1 MFRAVPKD
9 QSFPELELAV
19 LERWRERDV
28 FAESLRRRAGAPRW
42 SFYEGPPTAN
52 GPPGAHHVIARVFKD
67 VYPRYKTMSGYLVE
81 RKGGWDCHGLPV
93 EIAVERELG
102 ITEKDEIEAFG
113 IAEFNNRCRESVFD
127 FLAEWNRSTERIGFW
142 LDLEHAYRT
151 LDPSYIES
159 VWWALEQIHA
169 KGLLYEGHKVVPYCP
184 RCGTALSSHEVALG
198 YQDVVDHTVY
208 VKLQLL
214 GSEDKLVIWTTTP
227 WTLPGNV
234 AVAVG
239 PEIDYVRLQVGGEI
253 LVVAAARAEALYGA
267 RAEVVGR
274 LRGSELVGR
283 RYEGPIFAASDREP
297 GGLPV
302 IGGDFVTTADGTGI
316 VHIAPAFGQ
325 DDYDAAR
332 AADLLDPTDA
342 QSVYNP
348 VEPDGTYDERVTGYA
363 GRHVKDPQLAAD
375 LTGEL
380 RERGL
385 LLREEDYEHSYPHCW
400 RCGTPLIYYAKRSWY
415 IATSRVRDRMLAANE
430 TVNWYPPHIKHG
442 RFGDWL
448 ANNVDWALSRERYW
462 GTPLPIWRC
471 ASGHIAC
478 IGSFAELERRSGKAL
493 LDPHRPYVDE
503 LSFPCE
509 ECGEVMRRVEEVID
523 VWFDSGS
530 MPFAQHHA
538 PFENEERFEQ
548 SFPAD
553 FICEALDQTRGWFYS
568 LLAISTLLR
577 DEAPYRNVV
586 CLGLL
591 LDAEGQK
598 MSKSRGNVVAPDEI
612 IDRYGADAWRWYFL
626 ASKQPWDSTK
636 FSPEAVGEVVRLFLR
651 QLWSVYGFFVLYANA
666 GEGGAAADDGPSD
679 LDRWLVSRVH
689 ATTQAVRDGLDRYDA
704 TSAGHAISELVEDL
718 SNWYVRRSRRRFWD
732 GQASALETLRSALVA
747 IAQLLAP
754 FTPFIAD
761 ELYENLDG
769 SLQSVHLCDFPVAGA
784 RDLELEAAMATVRE
798 TVRLALAARAAG
810 KVKLRQPLREAIVV
824 ASGREREAIER
835 LGELVRDELN
845 VRDLRFVAAADEL
858 ASYAVKPNFRSLGP
872 RFGKDMGGVEAA
884 VAALDP
890 AHVAAALRERG
901 EIAISIGGR
910 DNILTSEDLL
920 ISLAPL
926 EGYGLEREGSHAVA
940 LELTLDDDL
949 IDEGHAREIVHAV
962 QGARRDAGLEISDR
976 VALDLD
982 GDADLLSAAR
992 AHESYITGE
1001 TLATSISYG
1010 ERQLANT
1017 SSVTISGR
1025 KLEIGLQRALKES

>member
-1 MFRAVPKD
+1 MFRPVAGD

-19 LERWRERDV
+19 LERWRQRDV

-67 VYPRYKTMSGYLVE
+67 VYPRYRTMSGFLVD

-113 IAEFNNRCRESVFD
+113 IAEFNNRCRESVFEY
-127 FLAEWNRSTERIGFW
+127 LAEWNRLTDRIGFW
-142 LDLEHAYRT
+142 LDLDGAYRT

-159 VWWALEQIHA
+159 VWWALEQIHS

-198 YQDVVDHTVY
+198 YRDVVDATVY
-208 VKLQLL
+208 VKLQLA

-239 PEIDYVRLQVGGEI
+239 PDIEYARVAASDEV
-253 LVVAAARAEALYGA
+253 LVVAASRVEALFGA
-267 RAEVVGR
+267 NAQMVGR
-274 LRGSELVGR
+274 VRGSELVGH
-283 RYEGPIFAASDREP
+283 RYHGPIFATSDRSAED
-297 GGLPV
+297 LPV
-302 IGGDFVTTADGTGI
+302 IGADFVSTEDGTGI
-316 VHIAPAFGQ
+316 VHLAPAFGQ

-332 AADLLDPTDA
+332 AADLLDPMNPE
-342 QSVYNP
+342 SVYNP
-348 VEPDGTYDERVTGYA
+348 VRPDGTYDERVTGYA
-363 GRHVKDPQLAAD
+363 GRHVKDHELGAE
-375 LTGEL
+375 LTAEL

-385 LLREEDYEHSYPHCW
+385 LLREADYEHSYPHCW

-415 IATSRVRDRMLAANE
+415 IATSRLRERMLAANE
-430 TVNWYPPHIKHG
+430 TVEWHPPHIKHG

-471 ASGHIAC
+471 GAGHIAC
-478 IGSFAELERRSGKAL
+478 IGSFAELERRSGETL
-493 LDPHRPYVDE
+493 LDPHRPYVDD
-503 LSFPCE
+503 LTFPCD
-509 ECGEVMRRVEEVID
+509 ECGEEMRRVPEVID

-538 PFENEERFEQ
+538 PFENAERFEEA
-548 SFPAD
+548 FPAD

-591 LDAEGQK
+591 LDGDGQK
-598 MSKSRGNVVAPDEI
+598 MSKSRGNVINPDEI

-626 ASKQPWDSTK
+626 ASKQPWDNTK
-636 FSPEAVGEVVRLFLR
+636 FTPDSVGEVVRLFLR

-666 GEGGAAADDGPSD
+666 ADGAKVAAGEPTD
-679 LDRWLVSRVH
+679 LDRWLYSRLH
-689 ATTQAVRDGLDRYDA
+689 ATTEAVREGLDAYDA
-704 TSAGHAISELVEDL
+704 TSAGRAISDLVEDL

-732 GQASALETLRSALVA
+732 GEQTALETLRTCLVT

-754 FTPFIAD
+754 FMPFIAD
-761 ELYENLDG
+761 ELYDNLDG
-769 SLQSVHLCDFPVAGA
+769 SEPSVHLCDFPLAGE
-784 RDLELEAAMATVRE
+784 RDIELESAMATVRE
-798 TVRLALAARAAG
+798 TVRLGLAARAAG
-810 KVKLRQPLREAIVV
+810 KIKLRQPLHEAIIV

-835 LGELVRDELN
+835 LAELIRDELN
-845 VRDLRFVAAADEL
+845 VHELRFVAAADEL
-858 ASYAVKPNFRSLGP
+858 ASYTVKPNLRTLGP
-872 RFGKDMGGVEAA
+872 RFGKQMPQVGAA
-884 VAALDP
+884 LAALDP
-890 AHVAAALRERG
+890 GQIAAAVREGG
-901 EIAISIGGR
+901 EVAISIGGHSH
-910 DNILTSEDLL
+910 NLSGEDVLL
-920 ISLAPL
+920 SLAPL

-940 LELTLDDDL
+940 LELALNDEL
-949 IDEGHAREIVHAV
+949 IREGQAREIVHAV
-962 QGARRDAGLEISDR
+962 QNARREAGLEISDR
-976 VALDLD
+976 IALDLD
-982 GDADLLSAAR
+982 GAPALLDAGR
-992 AHESYITGE
+992 AHAGYITGE
-1001 TLATSISYG
+1001 TLATSLSYG
-1010 ERQLANT
+1010 ERALAYAT
-1017 SSVTISGR
+1017 TATIDRDTLQIS
-1025 KLEIGLQRALKES
+1025 LERAGG

>member
-19 LERWRERDV
+19 LERWRERNV

-52 GPPGAHHVIARVFKD
+52 GPPAAHHVFARVFKD

-127 FLAEWNRSTERIGFW
+127 FLAEWNRLTERIGFW
-142 LDLEHAYRT
+142 LDLEHPYRT
-151 LDPSYIES
+151 LDASYIES

-198 YQDVVDHTVY
+198 YQNVVDRTVY

-239 PEIDYVRLQVGGEI
+239 PEIDYVRLQVGDEV

-274 LRGSELVGR
+274 LPGSELVGR

-302 IGGDFVTTADGTGI
+302 VGGDFVTTADGTGI

-332 AADLLDPTDA
+332 AADLLDPTDP

-348 VEPDGTYDERVTGYA
+348 VKPDGTYDERVTGYA
-363 GRHVKDPQLAAD
+363 GRHVKDRQLAAD

-415 IATSRVRDRMLAANE
+415 IATSRLADRMLAANE
-430 TVNWYPPHIKHG
+430 TVNWHPPHIKHG

-471 ASGHIAC
+471 EVGHVAC
-478 IGSFAELERRSGKAL
+478 IGSFAELERRSGQTL

-509 ECGEVMRRVEEVID
+509 ECGEEMRRVPEVID

-530 MPFAQHHA
+530 MPFAQHHF
-538 PFENEERFEQ
+538 PFENEAVLEG

-553 FICEALDQTRGWFYS
+553 FICEAQDQTRGWFYS
-568 LLAISTLLR
+568 LLAVATLLGKP
-577 DEAPYRNVV
+577 APYRNVV

-591 LDAEGQK
+591 VDGEGQK
-598 MSKSRGNVVAPDEI
+598 MSKS
-612 IDRYGADAWRWYFL
+612 
-626 ASKQPWDSTK
+626 K
-636 FSPEAVGEVVRLFLR
+636 
-651 QLWSVYGFFVLYANA
+651 
-666 GEGGAAADDGPSD
+666 
-679 LDRWLVSRVH
+679 
-689 ATTQAVRDGLDRYDA
+689 GL
-704 TSAGHAISELVEDL
+704 
-718 SNWYVRRSRRRFWD
+718 
-732 GQASALETLRSALVA
+732 
-747 IAQLLAP
+747 
-754 FTPFIAD
+754 
-761 ELYENLDG
+761 
-769 SLQSVHLCDFPVAGA
+769 SLIH
-784 RDLELEAAMATVRE
+784 
-798 TVRLALAARAAG
+798 
-810 KVKLRQPLREAIVV
+810 I
-824 ASGREREAIER
+824 
-835 LGELVRDELN
+835 
-845 VRDLRFVAAADEL
+845 
-858 ASYAVKPNFRSLGP
+858 
-872 RFGKDMGGVEAA
+872 
-884 VAALDP
+884 
-890 AHVAAALRERG
+890 
-901 EIAISIGGR
+901 
-910 DNILTSEDLL
+910 
-920 ISLAPL
+920 
-926 EGYGLEREGSHAVA
+926 
-940 LELTLDDDL
+940 
-949 IDEGHAREIVHAV
+949 
-962 QGARRDAGLEISDR
+962 
-976 VALDLD
+976 
-982 GDADLLSAAR
+982 
-992 AHESYITGE
+992 
-1001 TLATSISYG
+1001 
-1010 ERQLANT
+1010 
-1017 SSVTISGR
+1017 
-1025 KLEIGLQRALKES
+1025 